1 MSFSPRSPVEFADR
15 KSRLRPLLSAFVAVY
30 FLVIQPFAGPR
41 FEPGASPARGL
52 GWAIQAATLLLLLLP
67 VVGLMWGRRIRE
79 LINDDVAR
87 LHLRTATSAGFWMA
101 MVLALGLFVLPAS
114 AEWSARQ
121 VIYVVVTPATGGALL
136 LFSWLEWRA
145 TRDG

>member
-1 MSFSPRSPVEFADR
+1 MAFTPHDPIGFADR
-15 KSRLRPLLSAFVAVY
+15 KSRYRPLLSAFVAIY
-30 FLVIQPFAGPR
+30 FLAIQPFAGPR
-41 FEPGASPARGL
+41 FDAGATPARGL
-52 GWAIQAATLLLLLLP
+52 GWALQAAVLLLLLLP

-87 LHLRTATSAGFWMA
+87 LNLRTATTAGFWIA

-114 AEWSARQ
+114 ADWPARQ
-121 VIYVVVTPATGGALL
+121 ALYLVVTPTVGASLL
-136 LFSWLEWRA
+136 VFAWLEWRA